1 MRHGRLS
8 RLLLLG
14 ILLIVVAIQG
24 ITPDAQDLASMQS
37 LRLFAR
43 ILPGSGTL
51 ALEDEWP
58 DDVCDPLASASTL
71 SRLASHRLDQG
82 DSPYFDPIIDQS
94 QPEPINLSPF
104 RLRFWPGHFTS
115 FAKPLCT
122 IGCLLC

>member
-1 MRHGRLS
+1 MSHGRLP
-8 RLLLLG
+8 RLPLLG
-14 ILLIVVAIQG
+14 FLLIVVTIQG
-24 ITPDAQDLASMQS
+24 ITPHAHDLASMQS

-58 DDVCDPLASASTL
+58 DDVCDTLTSASTH

-82 DSPYFDPIIDQS
+82 NSPYFDPIIDQS
-94 QPEPINLSPF
+94 RPEPINLSLF
-104 RLRFWPGHFTS
+104 RLRFCPGHLTS